1 MKLAWIPTECMRLR
15 MCLVRERNIR
25 PLAIYLAGR
34 IFYRRKI
41 LSGVGVHIGGGG
53 DG

>member
-1 MKLAWIPTECMRLR
+1 MYAFENVLST
-15 MCLVRERNIR
+15 REKYK
-25 PLAIYLAGR
+25 AISNLAGR